1 MWSGQEMKYHIN
13 VLELLAIKLAR
24 QTFSKTLKHKAINL
38 QVGNMVA
45 LAYLLKMVGTKN
57 LKLVELA
64 KEIWVLFCN
73 VDHSY

>member
-45 LAYLLKMVGTKN
+45 LTYLLKMVGTKN
-57 LKLVELA
+57 LKLV
-64 KEIWVLFCN
+64 
-73 VDHSY
+73 